1 MESNFERDYSVPQR
15 FLLHSS
21 YLVFGE
27 LRFCLGLLLIL
38 ANYISKNISKESLI
52 TAVYDK
58 NII

>member
-1 MESNFERDYSVPQR
+1 MESNFERDYIVPQR

-27 LRFCLGLLLIL
+27 LRFCLRLLLIL

>member
-27 LRFCLGLLLIL
+27 LRFCLRLLLIL